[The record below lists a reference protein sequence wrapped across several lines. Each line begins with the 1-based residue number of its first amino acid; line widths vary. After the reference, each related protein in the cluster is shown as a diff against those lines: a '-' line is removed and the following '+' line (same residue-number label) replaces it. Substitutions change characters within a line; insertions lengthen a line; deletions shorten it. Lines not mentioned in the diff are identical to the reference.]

1 MQNNKVVVI
10 YSGGMDSF
18 TVLNKALHNNGGC
31 RRELAF
37 NAQRNRR
44 PAERSA
50 VGRPSSRCS

>member
-1 MQNNKVVVI
+1 MNMQNNKVVVI

-37 NAQRNRR
+37 NVKLRGATLE
-44 PAERSA
+44 ASF
-50 VGRPSSRCS
+50 